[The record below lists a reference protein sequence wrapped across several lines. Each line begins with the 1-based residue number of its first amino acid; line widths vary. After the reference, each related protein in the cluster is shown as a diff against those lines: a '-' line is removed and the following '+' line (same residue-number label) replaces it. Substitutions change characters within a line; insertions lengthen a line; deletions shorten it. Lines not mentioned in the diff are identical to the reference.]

1 MSGAQSA
8 SPLREGR
15 LEQFDGCC
23 MEILKFVAFI
33 YTSVAALNCTFPAG
47 HFLPLSCLS
56 LHILSF
62 HILSPLKHSL
72 PLQNSLHSPVPLW
85 TESAFQGSLQACRD
99 AVHGVNY
106 ATPGFHSTSL
116 NVPKLMPILIYFVFI
131 QFNGAM
137 VPKIYME
144 KYKFPFP
151 SWVCTLKCSSSSWL
165 QTITEGHF
173 NLLVILKTMK

>member
-1 MSGAQSA
+1 M
-8 SPLREGR
+8 LHRD
-15 LEQFDGCC
+15 LEICC
-23 MEILKFVAFI
+23 FHL
-33 YTSVAALNCTFPAG
+33 
-47 HFLPLSCLS
+47 HFSRSSKLYLSCRA
-56 LHILSF
+56 F
-62 HILSPLKHSL
+62 PPTEL
-72 PLQNSLHSPVPLW
+72 PIAPHFVISHPFSIKTLPPTAELPSLHSPVPLW